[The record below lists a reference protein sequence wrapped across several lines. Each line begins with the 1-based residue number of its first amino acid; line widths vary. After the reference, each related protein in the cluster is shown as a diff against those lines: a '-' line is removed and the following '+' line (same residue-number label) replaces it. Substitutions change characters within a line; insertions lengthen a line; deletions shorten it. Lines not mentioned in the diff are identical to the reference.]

1 VPGVGVDPGVVVVP
15 GLVLCPGAVLCPA
28 VDPAEPAV
36 CRAATIIPLGRRADP
51 VLDGEALVHWS
62 ATLVALAT
70 VNCFVAPAVAELE
83 FIPELE
89 LVEVLA
95 EALAP
100 V

>member
-1 VPGVGVDPGVVVVP
+1 
-15 GLVLCPGAVLCPA
+15 
-28 VDPAEPAV
+28 
-36 CRAATIIPLGRRADP
+36 
-51 VLDGEALVHWS
+51 VHWS

-70 VNCFVAPAVAELE
+70 VNCFVAPAVPELE

-95 EALAP
+95 EALVP

>member
-1 VPGVGVDPGVVVVP
+1 
-15 GLVLCPGAVLCPA
+15 
-28 VDPAEPAV
+28 
-36 CRAATIIPLGRRADP
+36 

-70 VNCFVAPAVAELE
+70 VNCLVDPAVAELE

>member
-1 VPGVGVDPGVVVVP
+1 VV
-15 GLVLCPGAVLCPA
+15 
-28 VDPAEPAV
+28 
-36 CRAATIIPLGRRADP
+36 DP

-62 ATLVALAT
+62 AILVALAT

-83 FIPELE
+83 FIPELG

>member
-1 VPGVGVDPGVVVVP
+1 M
-15 GLVLCPGAVLCPA
+15 LCPGAVLCPA
-28 VDPAEPAV
+28 VEPAEPAV
-36 CRAATIIPLGRRADP
+36 CNAATIIPLGRRAVDP

-70 VNCFVAPAVAELE
+70 VNCLVAPAVAELE

>member
-1 VPGVGVDPGVVVVP
+1 
-15 GLVLCPGAVLCPA
+15 VLCPA
-28 VDPAEPAV
+28 VEPAEPAV
-36 CRAATIIPLGRRADP
+36 CNAATIIPLRRRVVDP

-62 ATLVALAT
+62 AILVALAT

-83 FIPELE
+83 FIPELG